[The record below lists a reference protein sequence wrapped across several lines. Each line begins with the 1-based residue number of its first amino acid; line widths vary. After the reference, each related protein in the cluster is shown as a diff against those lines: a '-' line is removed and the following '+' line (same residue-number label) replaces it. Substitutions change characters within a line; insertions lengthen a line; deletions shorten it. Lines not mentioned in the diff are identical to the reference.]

1 MLRFMLLYLW
11 LTISPTVEDFV
22 PMHVERLPDLN
33 IPRSAHALVAPD
45 GELTVIGGHTTG
57 FLLTPT
63 AEYYKDGKWNLVE
76 TLYPHDFG
84 SVAMLPTGEVIVAG
98 GCDEPFGIG
107 RSFGVECYDKTTHR
121 FSALPILDVRRTRHS
136 MALQSDGA
144 LLVSGNWHGSDGVG
158 SYSQEKGGLV
168 FQQVSQERANPFI
181 LQVAPDNAFIFSD
194 NDNGTDRDF
203 LGKILV
209 DQLQGDAFEEP
220 LLQEWKP
227 LSRESSFFMSDYF
240 IGNEAVGGY
249 AWLIPVVRKED
260 GQAGILKLVGETFS
274 LLETEQP
281 VPMQDPDG
289 CSIRWDRLY
298 VDRMTENVW
307 LQGNVLPSRR
317 ICICKVGYGE
327 ALRGSQAPLTLYYAD
342 LWEDAPKSPIYV
354 VSTLLPGG
362 RIAIAGGY
370 AGDNYHPVADA
381 FILHTE
387 PLPQKHAALWWML
400 AVLALLC
407 IAAVL
412 LYLRRKRANLPA
424 PGEHLT
430 EIDQRIAQVSTLM
443 TRIKTLMEEKEL
455 FKKTDLKVEDIA
467 EELGTNTAYVRQCI
481 AGAYGGSFKNFVN
494 EYRVRYVQQALKKN
508 PEAKI
513 TALALDAGFSSSATF
528 YRNFTA
534 VTGLSPA
541 AWLKQEQERESVQ

>member
-136 MALQSDGA
+136 MALQSDGS
-144 LLVSGNWHGSDGVG
+144 LLVSGNWHGSDGIG
-158 SYSQEKGGLV
+158 SYSQENGGLV

-194 NDNGTDRDF
+194 NGNGTDRDYF
-203 LGKILV
+203 ETILV

-227 LSRESSFFMSDYF
+227 LIRESSFFMSDYF

-249 AWLIPVVRKED
+249 AWLIPVKRDD
-260 GQAGILKLVGETFS
+260 GQRGILKLVGDSFS
-274 LLETEQP
+274 LLETEDSI
-281 VPMQDPDG
+281 PMLDPEG
-289 CSIRWDRLY
+289 TPIPWY
-298 VDRMTENVW
+298 NYMVDRSSESSYYLSNP
-307 LQGNVLPSRR
+307 LPSGH
-317 ICICKVGYGE
+317 IYVCKIYYG
-327 ALRGSQAPLTLYYAD
+327 ASLRGKKAPLTLYDAK
-342 LWEDAPKSPIYV
+342 LWDEGKVQRNLYPV
-354 VSTLLPGG
+354 LLSGG
-362 RIAIAGGY
+362 RIALAGGY
-370 AGDNYHPVADA
+370 SSDNYHPVADA

-387 PLPQKHAALWWML
+387 PLPQKRTALWLIL
-400 AVLALLC
+400 AFLALLC

-412 LYLRRKRANLPA
+412 LYLRRKRGELPT

>member
-11 LTISPTVEDFV
+11 LTISSTVEDFV

-57 FLLTPT
+57 FLLTRT

-84 SVAMLPTGEVIVAG
+84 SVVVLPSGEVIVAG

-158 SYSQEKGGLV
+158 SYSQENGGLV
-168 FQQVSQERANPFI
+168 IQQVSQERANPFI

-194 NDNGTDRDF
+194 NDNDTDRDF

-227 LSRESSFFMSDYF
+227 LTRESSFFMSDYF

-249 AWLIPVVRKED
+249 AWLIPVKRDD
-260 GQAGILKLVGETFS
+260 GQRGILKLVGDSFS
-274 LLETEQP
+274 LLKTEDS
-281 VPMQDPDG
+281 VPMLNPEG
-289 CSIRWDRLY
+289 TPIPWNY
-298 VDRMTENVW
+298 YMVDRSSESSYYLSNP
-307 LQGNVLPSRR
+307 LPSGH
-317 ICICKVGYGE
+317 IYVCKIDYG
-327 ALRGSQAPLTLYYAD
+327 ASLRGKKAPLTLYDAK
-342 LWEDAPKSPIYV
+342 LWDEGKVLRNLYPV
-354 VSTLLPGG
+354 LLSGG
-362 RIAIAGGY
+362 RIALAGGY
-370 AGDNYHPVADA
+370 SSDNYHPVADA
-381 FILHTE
+381 FILHTK

-424 PGEHLT
+424 QGEHLT

-541 AWLKQEQERESVQ
+541 TWLKQQ

>member
-11 LTISPTVEDFV
+11 LTISPTVENFV

-227 LSRESSFFMSDYF
+227 LIRESSFFMSDYF

-249 AWLIPVVRKED
+249 AWLIPVKRDD
-260 GQAGILKLVGETFS
+260 GQRGILKLVGDSFS
-274 LLETEQP
+274 LLETEDSI
-281 VPMQDPDG
+281 PMLNPEG
-289 CSIRWDRLY
+289 TPIPWY
-298 VDRMTENVW
+298 YYMVDRSSESSYY
-307 LQGNVLPSRR
+307 LSHSLPSGH
-317 ICICKVGYGE
+317 IYVCKVDYGA
-327 ALRGSQAPLTLYYAD
+327 ALRGKKAPLTLFDAR
-342 LWEDAPKSPIYV
+342 LWDDGNVPYNLYPV
-354 VSTLLPGG
+354 LLSGG
-362 RIAIAGGY
+362 RFALAGGY
-370 AGDNYHPVADA
+370 SSDNYHPVADA

-407 IAAVL
+407 IAAIL

-541 AWLKQEQERESVQ
+541 AWLKEEQERESVQ

>member
-57 FLLTPT
+57 FLLTRT

-84 SVAMLPTGEVIVAG
+84 SVVVLPSGEVIVAG

-121 FSALPILDVRRTRHS
+121 FLALPILDVRRTRHS

-158 SYSQEKGGLV
+158 SYSQENGGLV

-194 NDNGTDRDF
+194 NDNDTDRDF

-227 LSRESSFFMSDYF
+227 LTRESSFFMSDYF

-249 AWLIPVVRKED
+249 AWLIPVKRDD
-260 GQAGILKLVGETFS
+260 GQRGILKLVGDSFS
-274 LLETEQP
+274 LLKTEDS
-281 VPMQDPDG
+281 VPMLNPEG
-289 CSIRWDRLY
+289 TPIPWNY
-298 VDRMTENVW
+298 YMVDRSSESSYYLSNP
-307 LQGNVLPSRR
+307 LPSGH
-317 ICICKVGYGE
+317 IYVCKIDYG
-327 ALRGSQAPLTLYYAD
+327 ASLRGKKAPLTLYDAK
-342 LWEDAPKSPIYV
+342 LWDEGKVLRNLYPV
-354 VSTLLPGG
+354 LLSGG
-362 RIAIAGGY
+362 RIALAGGY
-370 AGDNYHPVADA
+370 SSDNYHPVADA

-424 PGEHLT
+424 QGEHLT

>member
-22 PMHVERLPDLN
+22 PIHVERLPDLN

-57 FLLTPT
+57 FLLTRT

-84 SVAMLPTGEVIVAG
+84 SVVVLPSGEVIVAG

-249 AWLIPVVRKED
+249 AWLIPVKRDD
-260 GQAGILKLVGETFS
+260 GQRGILKLVGDSFS
-274 LLETEQP
+274 LLETEDSI
-281 VPMQDPDG
+281 PMLNPEG
-289 CSIRWDRLY
+289 TPIPWY
-298 VDRMTENVW
+298 YFMVDRSSESSYY
-307 LQGNVLPSRR
+307 LSHSLPSGH
-317 ICICKVGYGE
+317 IYVCKVDYGA
-327 ALRGSQAPLTLYYAD
+327 ALRGKKAPLALFDARLWDDGNVPYNLY
-342 LWEDAPKSPIYV
+342 PV
-354 VSTLLPGG
+354 LLSGG
-362 RIAIAGGY
+362 RFALVGGY
-370 AGDNYHPVADA
+370 SSDNYHPVADA

-387 PLPQKHAALWWML
+387 PLPQKRTALWLIL
-400 AVLALLC
+400 AFLALLC

-412 LYLRRKRANLPA
+412 LYLRRKRGELPA

>member
-63 AEYYKDGKWNLVE
+63 TEYYKDGKWNLVE

-136 MALQSDGA
+136 MALQSDGS
-144 LLVSGNWHGSDGVG
+144 LLVSGNWHGSDGIG
-158 SYSQEKGGLV
+158 SYSQENGGLV

-194 NDNGTDRDF
+194 NGNGTDRDYF
-203 LGKILV
+203 ETILV

-227 LSRESSFFMSDYF
+227 LIRESSFFMSDYF

-249 AWLIPVVRKED
+249 AWLIPVKRDD
-260 GQAGILKLVGETFS
+260 GQRGILKLVGDSFS
-274 LLETEQP
+274 LLETEDSI
-281 VPMQDPDG
+281 PMLDPEG
-289 CSIRWDRLY
+289 TPIPWY
-298 VDRMTENVW
+298 YFMVDRSSESSYY
-307 LQGNVLPSRR
+307 LSHSLPSGH
-317 ICICKVGYGE
+317 IYVCKVDYGA
-327 ALRGSQAPLTLYYAD
+327 ALRGKKAPLTLFDAR
-342 LWEDAPKSPIYV
+342 LWDDGNVPYNLYPV
-354 VSTLLPGG
+354 LLSGG
-362 RIAIAGGY
+362 RIALAGGY
-370 AGDNYHPVADA
+370 SSDNYQPAADA

-387 PLPQKHAALWWML
+387 PLPQKRAALWWIL

-407 IAAVL
+407 ITAVL
-412 LYLRRKRANLPA
+412 LYLRRKRADLPA
-424 PGEHLT
+424 QGEHLT

-494 EYRVRYVQQALKKN
+494 EYRIRYVQQALKKN

-541 AWLKQEQERESVQ
+541 AWLKQEQERESGQ

>member
-57 FLLTPT
+57 FLLTRT

-84 SVAMLPTGEVIVAG
+84 SVVVLPSGKVIVAG

-158 SYSQEKGGLV
+158 SYSQENGGLV

-194 NDNGTDRDF
+194 NDNDTDRVF

-220 LLQEWKP
+220 LLQEWTP
-227 LSRESSFFMSDYF
+227 LTRESSFFMSDYF

-249 AWLIPVVRKED
+249 AWLIPVKRDD
-260 GQAGILKLVGETFS
+260 GQRGILKLVGDSFS
-274 LLETEQP
+274 LLETEDSI
-281 VPMQDPDG
+281 PMLDPEG
-289 CSIRWDRLY
+289 TPIPWY
-298 VDRMTENVW
+298 YFMVDRSSESSYY
-307 LQGNVLPSRR
+307 LSHSLPSGH
-317 ICICKVGYGE
+317 IYVCKVDYGA
-327 ALRGSQAPLTLYYAD
+327 ALRGKKAPLTLFDAR
-342 LWEDAPKSPIYV
+342 LWDDGNVPYNLYPV
-354 VSTLLPGG
+354 LLSGG
-362 RIAIAGGY
+362 RIALAGGY
-370 AGDNYHPVADA
+370 SSDNYHPVADA

-424 PGEHLT
+424 QGEHLT

-541 AWLKQEQERESVQ
+541 TWLKQQ

>member
-11 LTISPTVEDFV
+11 LTISPTVENFV

-107 RSFGVECYDKTTHR
+107 RSFGVECFDKTTHR

-144 LLVSGNWHGSDGVG
+144 LLVSGNWHGSDGIG
-158 SYSQEKGGLV
+158 SYSQENGGLV

-194 NDNGTDRDF
+194 NGNGTDRDYF
-203 LGKILV
+203 ETILV

-227 LSRESSFFMSDYF
+227 LIRESSFFMSDYF

-249 AWLIPVVRKED
+249 AWLIPVKRDD
-260 GQAGILKLVGETFS
+260 GQRGILKLVGDSFS
-274 LLETEQP
+274 LLETEDSI
-281 VPMQDPDG
+281 PMLDPEG
-289 CSIRWDRLY
+289 TPIPWY
-298 VDRMTENVW
+298 YFMVDRSSESSYY
-307 LQGNVLPSRR
+307 LSHSLPSGH
-317 ICICKVGYGE
+317 IYVCKVDYGA
-327 ALRGSQAPLTLYYAD
+327 ALRGKKAPLTLFDAR
-342 LWEDAPKSPIYV
+342 LWDDGNVPYNLYPV
-354 VSTLLPGG
+354 LLSGG
-362 RIAIAGGY
+362 RIALAGGY
-370 AGDNYHPVADA
+370 SSDNYHPVADA

-541 AWLKQEQERESVQ
+541 AWLKEEQERESVQ

>member
-57 FLLTPT
+57 FLLTRT

-136 MALQSDGA
+136 MALQSDGS
-144 LLVSGNWHGSDGVG
+144 LLVSGNWHGSDGIG
-158 SYSQEKGGLV
+158 SYSQENGGLV
-168 FQQVSQERANPFI
+168 SQQVSQERANPFI

-194 NDNGTDRDF
+194 NGNGTDRDYF
-203 LGKILV
+203 ETILV

-227 LSRESSFFMSDYF
+227 LIRESSFFMSDYF

-249 AWLIPVVRKED
+249 AWLIPVKRDD
-260 GQAGILKLVGETFS
+260 GQRGILKLVGDSFS
-274 LLETEQP
+274 LLETEDSI
-281 VPMQDPDG
+281 PMLNPEG
-289 CSIRWDRLY
+289 TPIPWNY
-298 VDRMTENVW
+298 YMVDRSSESSYYLSNPF
-307 LQGNVLPSRR
+307 PSGH
-317 ICICKVGYGE
+317 IYVCKIDYG
-327 ALRGSQAPLTLYYAD
+327 ASLRGKKAPLTLYDAK
-342 LWEDAPKSPIYV
+342 LWDEGKVQRNLYPV
-354 VSTLLPGG
+354 LLSGG
-362 RIAIAGGY
+362 RIALAGGY
-370 AGDNYHPVADA
+370 SSDNYHPVADA

-387 PLPQKHAALWWML
+387 PLPQKRTALWLIL
-400 AVLALLC
+400 AFLALLC

-412 LYLRRKRANLPA
+412 LYLRRKRGELPT

>member
-84 SVAMLPTGEVIVAG
+84 SVVMLPSGKVIVAG

-121 FSALPILDVRRTRHS
+121 FSALPILDVRRAKHT
-136 MALQSDGA
+136 MALQSDGS
-144 LLVSGNWHGSDGVG
+144 LLVSGNWHGSDGIG

-181 LQVAPDNAFIFSD
+181 LQTAPGNAFIFSEIG
-194 NDNGTDRDF
+194 NYSNSPH
-203 LGKILV
+203 LEKNLV

-220 LLQEWKP
+220 LLEEWKP
-227 LSRESSFFMSDYF
+227 ITRESSFSMSDYF
-240 IGNEAVGGY
+240 IGDEAVGGY
-249 AWLIPVVRKED
+249 AWLIPVKRDD
-260 GQAGILKLVGETFS
+260 GQRGILKLVGDTFS
-274 LLETEQP
+274 LLETEDSI
-281 VPMQDPDG
+281 PMLNPAG
-289 CSIRWDRLY
+289 TPIPWNY
-298 VDRMTENVW
+298 YMVDRSSESSYYLSNP
-307 LQGNVLPSRR
+307 LPSGH
-317 ICICKVGYGE
+317 IYVCKIDYG
-327 ALRGSQAPLTLYYAD
+327 ASLRGKKATLALYDAKLWDEGAAPLNLY
-342 LWEDAPKSPIYV
+342 PV
-354 VSTLLPGG
+354 LLSGG
-362 RIAIAGGY
+362 RIALAGGY
-370 AGDNYHPVADA
+370 SSDNYQPAADA

-387 PLPQKHAALWWML
+387 PLPQKRAALWWIL

-412 LYLRRKRANLPA
+412 LYLRRKRADLPA
-424 PGEHLT
+424 QGEHLT

-541 AWLKQEQERESVQ
+541 AWLKQEQERE

>member
-22 PMHVERLPDLN
+22 PIHVERLPDLN

-57 FLLTPT
+57 FLLTRT

-84 SVAMLPTGEVIVAG
+84 SVVVLPSGEVIVAG

-194 NDNGTDRDF
+194 NDNDTDPVF

-227 LSRESSFFMSDYF
+227 LTRESSFFMSDYF

-249 AWLIPVVRKED
+249 AWLIPVKRDD
-260 GQAGILKLVGETFS
+260 GQRGILKLVGDSFS
-274 LLETEQP
+274 LLETEDSI
-281 VPMQDPDG
+281 PMLNPEG
-289 CSIRWDRLY
+289 TPIPWY
-298 VDRMTENVW
+298 YYMVDRSSESSYYLSNP
-307 LQGNVLPSRR
+307 LPSGH
-317 ICICKVGYGE
+317 IYVCKIDYGA
-327 ALRGSQAPLTLYYAD
+327 ALRGKKAPLTLYDAK
-342 LWEDAPKSPIYV
+342 LWDEGKVLRNLYPV
-354 VSTLLPGG
+354 LLSGG
-362 RIAIAGGY
+362 RIALAGGY
-370 AGDNYHPVADA
+370 SSDNYHPVADA

-412 LYLRRKRANLPA
+412 LYLRRKWADLPA

>member
-11 LTISPTVEDFV
+11 LTISPTAEDFV

-136 MALQSDGA
+136 MALQSDGS
-144 LLVSGNWHGSDGVG
+144 LLVSGNWHGSDGIG
-158 SYSQEKGGLV
+158 SYSQENGGLV

-194 NDNGTDRDF
+194 NGNGTDRDYF
-203 LGKILV
+203 ETILV

-227 LSRESSFFMSDYF
+227 LIRESSFFMSDYF

-249 AWLIPVVRKED
+249 AWLIPVKRDD
-260 GQAGILKLVGETFS
+260 GQRGILKLVGDSFS
-274 LLETEQP
+274 LLETEDSI
-281 VPMQDPDG
+281 PMLNPEG
-289 CSIRWDRLY
+289 TPIPWYSFM
-298 VDRMTENVW
+298 VDRSSESSYYLSNP
-307 LQGNVLPSRR
+307 LPSGH
-317 ICICKVGYGE
+317 IYVCKIYYG
-327 ALRGSQAPLTLYYAD
+327 ASLRGKKAPLTLYDAK
-342 LWEDAPKSPIYV
+342 LWDEGKVQRNLYPV
-354 VSTLLPGG
+354 LLSGG
-362 RIAIAGGY
+362 RIALAGGY
-370 AGDNYHPVADA
+370 SSDNYHPVADA

-387 PLPQKHAALWWML
+387 PIPQKRTALWLIL
-400 AVLALLC
+400 AFLALLC

-412 LYLRRKRANLPA
+412 LYLRRKRGELPA

>member
-57 FLLTPT
+57 FLLTRT

-144 LLVSGNWHGSDGVG
+144 LLVSGNWLGSDGVG
-158 SYSQEKGGLV
+158 SYSQENGGLV

-194 NDNGTDRDF
+194 NDNDTDRDF

-227 LSRESSFFMSDYF
+227 LTRESSFFMSDYF

-249 AWLIPVVRKED
+249 AWLIPVKRDD
-260 GQAGILKLVGETFS
+260 GQRGILKLVGDSFS
-274 LLETEQP
+274 LLKTEDS
-281 VPMQDPDG
+281 VPMLNPEG
-289 CSIRWDRLY
+289 TPIPWNY
-298 VDRMTENVW
+298 YMVDRSSESSYYLSNP
-307 LQGNVLPSRR
+307 LPSGH
-317 ICICKVGYGE
+317 IYVCKIDYG
-327 ALRGSQAPLTLYYAD
+327 ASLRGKKAPLTLYDAK
-342 LWEDAPKSPIYV
+342 LWDEGKVLRNLYPV
-354 VSTLLPGG
+354 LLSGG
-362 RIAIAGGY
+362 RFALAGGY
-370 AGDNYHPVADA
+370 SSDNYHPVADA

-424 PGEHLT
+424 QGEHLT

>member
-22 PMHVERLPDLN
+22 PIHVERLPDLN

-57 FLLTPT
+57 FLLTRT

-84 SVAMLPTGEVIVAG
+84 SVVVLPSGEVIVAG

-194 NDNGTDRDF
+194 NDNDTDRVF

-227 LSRESSFFMSDYF
+227 LTRESSFFMSDYF

-249 AWLIPVVRKED
+249 AWLIPVKRDD
-260 GQAGILKLVGETFS
+260 GQRGILKLVGDSFS
-274 LLETEQP
+274 LLETEDSI
-281 VPMQDPDG
+281 PMLNPEG
-289 CSIRWDRLY
+289 TPIPWY
-298 VDRMTENVW
+298 YYMVDRSSESSYYLSNP
-307 LQGNVLPSRR
+307 LPSGH
-317 ICICKVGYGE
+317 IYVCKIDYGA
-327 ALRGSQAPLTLYYAD
+327 ALRGKKAPLTLYDAK
-342 LWEDAPKSPIYV
+342 LWDEGKVLRNLYPV
-354 VSTLLPGG
+354 LLSGG
-362 RIAIAGGY
+362 RIALAGGY
-370 AGDNYHPVADA
+370 SSDNYHPVADA

-412 LYLRRKRANLPA
+412 LYLRRKWADLPA

>member
-57 FLLTPT
+57 FLLTRT

-84 SVAMLPTGEVIVAG
+84 SVVVLPSGEVIVAG

-158 SYSQEKGGLV
+158 SYSQENGGLV

-194 NDNGTDRDF
+194 NDNDTDRDF

-227 LSRESSFFMSDYF
+227 LTRESSFFMSDYF

-249 AWLIPVVRKED
+249 AWLIPVKRDD
-260 GQAGILKLVGETFS
+260 GQRGILKLVGDSFS
-274 LLETEQP
+274 LLETEDSI
-281 VPMQDPDG
+281 PMLNPEG
-289 CSIRWDRLY
+289 TPIPWNY
-298 VDRMTENVW
+298 YMVDRSSESSYYLSNPF
-307 LQGNVLPSRR
+307 PSGH
-317 ICICKVGYGE
+317 IYVCKIDYG
-327 ALRGSQAPLTLYYAD
+327 ASLRGKKAPLTLYDAK
-342 LWEDAPKSPIYV
+342 LWDEGKVLRNLYPV
-354 VSTLLPGG
+354 LLSGG
-362 RIAIAGGY
+362 RFALVGGY
-370 AGDNYHPVADA
+370 SSDNYHPVADA

-424 PGEHLT
+424 QGEHLT

-541 AWLKQEQERESVQ
+541 AWLKQQ

>member
-11 LTISPTVEDFV
+11 LTISPTVENFV

-158 SYSQEKGGLV
+158 SYSQENGGLV

-194 NDNGTDRDF
+194 NDNDTDRDF

-227 LSRESSFFMSDYF
+227 LTRESSFFMSDYF

-249 AWLIPVVRKED
+249 AWLIPVKRDD
-260 GQAGILKLVGETFS
+260 GQRGILKLVGDSFS
-274 LLETEQP
+274 LLETEDSI
-281 VPMQDPDG
+281 PMLNPEG
-289 CSIRWDRLY
+289 TPIPWY
-298 VDRMTENVW
+298 YYMVDRSSEISYYLSNP
-307 LQGNVLPSRR
+307 LPSGH
-317 ICICKVGYGE
+317 IYVCKIDYG
-327 ALRGSQAPLTLYYAD
+327 ASLRGKKAPLTLYDAK
-342 LWEDAPKSPIYV
+342 LWDEGKVLRNLYPV
-354 VSTLLPGG
+354 LLSGG
-362 RIAIAGGY
+362 RIALAGGY
-370 AGDNYHPVADA
+370 SSDNYHPVADA

-541 AWLKQEQERESVQ
+541 AWLKQQ

>member
-1 MLRFMLLYLW
+1 MLLYLW

-57 FLLTPT
+57 FLLTRT

-158 SYSQEKGGLV
+158 SYSQENGGLV

-194 NDNGTDRDF
+194 NDNDTDRDF

-227 LSRESSFFMSDYF
+227 LTRESSFFMSDYF

-249 AWLIPVVRKED
+249 AWLIPVKRDD
-260 GQAGILKLVGETFS
+260 GQRGILKLVGDSFS
-274 LLETEQP
+274 LLETEDSI
-281 VPMQDPDG
+281 PMLDPEG
-289 CSIRWDRLY
+289 TPIPWY
-298 VDRMTENVW
+298 NYMVDRSSESSYYLSNPF
-307 LQGNVLPSRR
+307 PSGH
-317 ICICKVGYGE
+317 IYVCKIDYG
-327 ALRGSQAPLTLYYAD
+327 ASLRGKKAPLTLFDAR
-342 LWEDAPKSPIYV
+342 LWDDGNVPYNLYPV
-354 VSTLLPGG
+354 LLSGG
-362 RIAIAGGY
+362 RIALAGGY
-370 AGDNYHPVADA
+370 SSDNYHPVADA

-412 LYLRRKRANLPA
+412 LYLRRKRADLPA

>member
-57 FLLTPT
+57 FILTRT

-76 TLYPHDFG
+76 SLYPHDFG
-84 SVAMLPTGEVIVAG
+84 SVVMLPSGEVIVAG

-136 MALQSDGA
+136 MALQSDGT
-144 LLVSGNWHGSDGVG
+144 LLVSGNWHDSDGIG

-227 LSRESSFFMSDYF
+227 ITRESSFFMSDYF

-249 AWLIPVVRKED
+249 AWLIPVKRDD
-260 GQAGILKLVGETFS
+260 GQRGILKLVGDSFS
-274 LLETEQP
+274 LLETEDSI
-281 VPMQDPDG
+281 PMLDPEG
-289 CSIRWDRLY
+289 TPIPWY
-298 VDRMTENVW
+298 YFMVDRSSESSYYLSNPF
-307 LQGNVLPSRR
+307 PSGH
-317 ICICKVGYGE
+317 IYVCKIDYG
-327 ALRGSQAPLTLYYAD
+327 ASLRGKKAPLTLYDAK
-342 LWEDAPKSPIYV
+342 LWDEGKVQRNLYPV
-354 VSTLLPGG
+354 LLSGG
-362 RIAIAGGY
+362 RFALVGGY
-370 AGDNYHPVADA
+370 SSDNYHPVADA

-387 PLPQKHAALWWML
+387 PLPQKRTALWLIL
-400 AVLALLC
+400 AFLALLC

-412 LYLRRKRANLPA
+412 LYLRRKRGDLPT

>member
-57 FLLTPT
+57 FILTRT

-76 TLYPHDFG
+76 SLYPHDFG
-84 SVAMLPTGEVIVAG
+84 SVVMLPSGEVIVAG

-107 RSFGVECYDKTTHR
+107 RSFGVECYDKTTHS

-158 SYSQEKGGLV
+158 SYSQENGGLV

-227 LSRESSFFMSDYF
+227 LTRESSFFMSDYF

-249 AWLIPVVRKED
+249 AWLIPVKRDD
-260 GQAGILKLVGETFS
+260 GQRGILKLVGDSFS
-274 LLETEQP
+274 LLETEDSI
-281 VPMQDPDG
+281 PMLDPEG
-289 CSIRWDRLY
+289 TPIPWY
-298 VDRMTENVW
+298 YFMVDRSSESSYYLSNP
-307 LQGNVLPSRR
+307 LPSGH
-317 ICICKVGYGE
+317 IYVCKIDYG
-327 ALRGSQAPLTLYYAD
+327 ASLRGKKASLTLYDAK
-342 LWEDAPKSPIYV
+342 LWDEGKVQRNLYPV
-354 VSTLLPGG
+354 LLSGG
-362 RIAIAGGY
+362 RFALVGGY
-370 AGDNYHPVADA
+370 SSDNYHPVADA

-387 PLPQKHAALWWML
+387 PLPQKRAALWWIL

-412 LYLRRKRANLPA
+412 LYLRKKRANLPA
-424 PGEHLT
+424 QGEHLT

>member
-57 FLLTPT
+57 FLLTRT

-84 SVAMLPTGEVIVAG
+84 SVVVLPSGEVIVAG

-158 SYSQEKGGLV
+158 SYSQENGGLV

-194 NDNGTDRDF
+194 NDNDTDRDF

-227 LSRESSFFMSDYF
+227 LTRESSFFMSDYF

-249 AWLIPVVRKED
+249 AWLIPVKRDD
-260 GQAGILKLVGETFS
+260 GQRGILKLVGDSFS
-274 LLETEQP
+274 LLETKDSI
-281 VPMQDPDG
+281 PMLNPEG
-289 CSIRWDRLY
+289 TPIPWNY
-298 VDRMTENVW
+298 YMVDRSSESSYYLSNP
-307 LQGNVLPSRR
+307 LPSGH
-317 ICICKVGYGE
+317 IYVCKIDYG
-327 ALRGSQAPLTLYYAD
+327 ASLRGKKAPLTLFDAR
-342 LWEDAPKSPIYV
+342 LWDEGKVLRNLYPV
-354 VSTLLPGG
+354 LLSGG
-362 RIAIAGGY
+362 RFALVGGY
-370 AGDNYHPVADA
+370 SSDNYHPVADA

-541 AWLKQEQERESVQ
+541 AWLKEEQERESVQ

>member
-11 LTISPTVEDFV
+11 LTISSTVEDFV

-84 SVAMLPTGEVIVAG
+84 SVVMLPSGEVIVAG

-121 FSALPILDVRRTRHS
+121 FSVLPILDVRRTRHS
-136 MALQSDGA
+136 MALQSDGS
-144 LLVSGNWHGSDGVG
+144 LLVSGNWHGSDGIG
-158 SYSQEKGGLV
+158 SYSQENGGLV

-194 NDNGTDRDF
+194 NGNGTDRDYF
-203 LGKILV
+203 ETILV

-227 LSRESSFFMSDYF
+227 LIRESSFFMSDYF

-249 AWLIPVVRKED
+249 AWLIPVKRDD
-260 GQAGILKLVGETFS
+260 GQRGILKLVGDSFS
-274 LLETEQP
+274 LLETEDSI
-281 VPMQDPDG
+281 PMLDPEG
-289 CSIRWDRLY
+289 TPIPWYSFM
-298 VDRMTENVW
+298 VDRSSESSYYLSNP
-307 LQGNVLPSRR
+307 LPSGH
-317 ICICKVGYGE
+317 IYVCKIDYG
-327 ALRGSQAPLTLYYAD
+327 ASLRGKKAPLTLYDAK
-342 LWEDAPKSPIYV
+342 LWDEGKVQRNLYPV
-354 VSTLLPGG
+354 LLSGG
-362 RIAIAGGY
+362 RIALAGGY
-370 AGDNYHPVADA
+370 SSDNYHPVADA

-387 PLPQKHAALWWML
+387 PLPQKRAALWWIL

-412 LYLRRKRANLPA
+412 LYLRRKRADLPA
-424 PGEHLT
+424 QGEHLT

-481 AGAYGGSFKNFVN
+481 SGAYGGSFKNFVN

>member
-22 PMHVERLPDLN
+22 QMHLERLPDLN

-57 FLLTPT
+57 FLLTRT

-136 MALQSDGA
+136 MALQSDGS
-144 LLVSGNWHGSDGVG
+144 LLVSGNWHGSDGIG
-158 SYSQEKGGLV
+158 SYSQENGGLV

-194 NDNGTDRDF
+194 NGNGTDRDYF
-203 LGKILV
+203 ETILV

-227 LSRESSFFMSDYF
+227 LIRESSFFMSDYF

-249 AWLIPVVRKED
+249 AWLIPVKRDD
-260 GQAGILKLVGETFS
+260 GQRGILKLVGDSFS
-274 LLETEQP
+274 LLETEDSI
-281 VPMQDPDG
+281 PMLDPEG
-289 CSIRWDRLY
+289 TPIPWY
-298 VDRMTENVW
+298 NYMVDRSSESSYYLSNP
-307 LQGNVLPSRR
+307 LPSGH
-317 ICICKVGYGE
+317 IYVCKIYYG
-327 ALRGSQAPLTLYYAD
+327 ASLRGKKAPLTLYDAK
-342 LWEDAPKSPIYV
+342 LWDEGKVQRNLYPV
-354 VSTLLPGG
+354 LLSGG
-362 RIAIAGGY
+362 RIALAGGY
-370 AGDNYHPVADA
+370 SSDNYHPVADA

-387 PLPQKHAALWWML
+387 PLPQKRTALWLIL
-400 AVLALLC
+400 AFLALLC

-412 LYLRRKRANLPA
+412 LYLRRKRGELPT

-541 AWLKQEQERESVQ
+541 AWLKQQ

>member
-33 IPRSAHALVAPD
+33 IPRSAHALVASD

-57 FLLTPT
+57 FLLTRT

-84 SVAMLPTGEVIVAG
+84 SVVVLPSGEVIVAG

-158 SYSQEKGGLV
+158 SYSQENGGLV

-194 NDNGTDRDF
+194 NDNDTDRDF

-227 LSRESSFFMSDYF
+227 LTRESSFFMSDYF

-249 AWLIPVVRKED
+249 AWLIPVKRDD
-260 GQAGILKLVGETFS
+260 GQRGILKLVGDTFS
-274 LLETEQP
+274 LLETEDSI
-281 VPMQDPDG
+281 PMLNPAG
-289 CSIRWDRLY
+289 TPIPWNY
-298 VDRMTENVW
+298 YMVDRSSESSYYLSNP
-307 LQGNVLPSRR
+307 LPSGH
-317 ICICKVGYGE
+317 IYVCKIDYG
-327 ALRGSQAPLTLYYAD
+327 ASLRGKKAPLTLYDAK
-342 LWEDAPKSPIYV
+342 LWDEGKVLRNLYPV
-354 VSTLLPGG
+354 LLSGG
-362 RIAIAGGY
+362 RIALAGGY
-370 AGDNYHPVADA
+370 SSDNYHPVADA

-387 PLPQKHAALWWML
+387 PLPQKRTALWLIL
-400 AVLALLC
+400 AFLALLC

-412 LYLRRKRANLPA
+412 LYLRRKRGELPT

>member
-57 FLLTPT
+57 FLLTRT

-84 SVAMLPTGEVIVAG
+84 SVVVLPSGEVIVAG

-158 SYSQEKGGLV
+158 SYSQENGGLV

-181 LQVAPDNAFIFSD
+181 LQVAPDNALIFSD
-194 NDNGTDRDF
+194 NDNDTDRDF

-227 LSRESSFFMSDYF
+227 LTRESSFFMSDYF

-249 AWLIPVVRKED
+249 AWLIPVKRDD
-260 GQAGILKLVGETFS
+260 GQRGILKLVGDTFS
-274 LLETEQP
+274 LLETEDSI
-281 VPMQDPDG
+281 PMLNPAG
-289 CSIRWDRLY
+289 TPIPWNY
-298 VDRMTENVW
+298 YMVDRSSESSYYLSNP
-307 LQGNVLPSRR
+307 LPSGH
-317 ICICKVGYGE
+317 IYVCKIDYG
-327 ALRGSQAPLTLYYAD
+327 ASLRGKKAPLTLYDAK
-342 LWEDAPKSPIYV
+342 LWDEGKVLRNLYPV
-354 VSTLLPGG
+354 LLSGG
-362 RIAIAGGY
+362 RIALAGGY
-370 AGDNYHPVADA
+370 SSDNYHPVADA

-387 PLPQKHAALWWML
+387 PLPQKRTALWLIL
-400 AVLALLC
+400 AFLALLC

-412 LYLRRKRANLPA
+412 LYLRRKRGELPT

>member
-57 FLLTPT
+57 FLLTRT

-84 SVAMLPTGEVIVAG
+84 SVVVLPSGEVIVAG

-136 MALQSDGA
+136 MALQSDGT
-144 LLVSGNWHGSDGVG
+144 LLVSGNWHDSDGIG

-227 LSRESSFFMSDYF
+227 LTRESSFFMSDYF

-249 AWLIPVVRKED
+249 AWLIPVKRDD
-260 GQAGILKLVGETFS
+260 GQRGILKLVGDSFS
-274 LLETEQP
+274 LLETEDSI
-281 VPMQDPDG
+281 PMLDPEG
-289 CSIRWDRLY
+289 TPIPWY
-298 VDRMTENVW
+298 YFMVDRSSESSYYLSNPF
-307 LQGNVLPSRR
+307 PSGH
-317 ICICKVGYGE
+317 IYVCKIDYG
-327 ALRGSQAPLTLYYAD
+327 ASLRGKKAPLTLYEAK
-342 LWEDAPKSPIYV
+342 LWDEGKVLRNLYPV
-354 VSTLLPGG
+354 LLSGG
-362 RIAIAGGY
+362 RFALVGGY
-370 AGDNYHPVADA
+370 SSDNYHPVADA

-412 LYLRRKRANLPA
+412 LYLRRKRGELPT

>member
-57 FLLTPT
+57 FLLTRT

-84 SVAMLPTGEVIVAG
+84 SVVVLPTGEVIVAG

-136 MALQSDGA
+136 MALQSDGS
-144 LLVSGNWHGSDGVG
+144 LLVSGNWHGSDGIG
-158 SYSQEKGGLV
+158 SYSQENGGLV

-194 NDNGTDRDF
+194 NGNGTDRDYF
-203 LGKILV
+203 ETILV

-249 AWLIPVVRKED
+249 AWLIPVKRDD
-260 GQAGILKLVGETFS
+260 GQRGILKLVGDSFS
-274 LLETEQP
+274 LLETEDSI
-281 VPMQDPDG
+281 PMLNPEG
-289 CSIRWDRLY
+289 TPIPWYSFM
-298 VDRMTENVW
+298 VDRSSESSYYLSNP
-307 LQGNVLPSRR
+307 LPSGH
-317 ICICKVGYGE
+317 IYVCKIYYG
-327 ALRGSQAPLTLYYAD
+327 ASLRGKKAPLTLYDAK
-342 LWEDAPKSPIYV
+342 LWDEGKVQRILYPV
-354 VSTLLPGG
+354 LLSGG
-362 RIAIAGGY
+362 RIALAGGY
-370 AGDNYHPVADA
+370 SSDNYHPVADA

-387 PLPQKHAALWWML
+387 PLPQKRTALWLIL
-400 AVLALLC
+400 AFLALLC

-412 LYLRRKRANLPA
+412 LYLRRKRGELPT

>member
-107 RSFGVECYDKTTHR
+107 RSFGAECYDKTTHR

-136 MALQSDGA
+136 MALQSDGS
-144 LLVSGNWHGSDGVG
+144 LLVSGNWHGSDGIG
-158 SYSQEKGGLV
+158 SYSQENGGLV
-168 FQQVSQERANPFI
+168 SQQVSQERANPFI

-194 NDNGTDRDF
+194 NGNGTDRDYF
-203 LGKILV
+203 ETILV

-227 LSRESSFFMSDYF
+227 LIRESSFFMSDYF

-249 AWLIPVVRKED
+249 AWLIPVKRED
-260 GQAGILKLVGETFS
+260 GQRGILKLVGDSFS
-274 LLETEQP
+274 LLETEDSI
-281 VPMQDPDG
+281 PMLNPEG
-289 CSIRWDRLY
+289 TPIPWYSFM
-298 VDRMTENVW
+298 VDRSSESSYYLSNP
-307 LQGNVLPSRR
+307 LPSGH
-317 ICICKVGYGE
+317 IYVCKIYYG
-327 ALRGSQAPLTLYYAD
+327 ASLRGKKAPLTLYDAK
-342 LWEDAPKSPIYV
+342 LWDEGNVPYSLYPV
-354 VSTLLPGG
+354 LLSGG
-362 RIAIAGGY
+362 RIALVGGY
-370 AGDNYHPVADA
+370 SSDNYHPVADA

-387 PLPQKHAALWWML
+387 PLPQKRTALWLIL
-400 AVLALLC
+400 AFLALLC

-412 LYLRRKRANLPA
+412 LYLRRKRDELPA